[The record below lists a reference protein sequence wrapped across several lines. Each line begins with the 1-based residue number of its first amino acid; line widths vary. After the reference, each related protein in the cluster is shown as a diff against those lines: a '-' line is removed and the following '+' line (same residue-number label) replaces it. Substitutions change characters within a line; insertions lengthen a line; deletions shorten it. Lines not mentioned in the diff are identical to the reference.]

1 MHFIAQGQFFLGV
14 FSFQCCTIC
23 FVDDNN
29 KVDVR
34 LKSPF
39 LNLNEILE

>member
-1 MHFIAQGQFFLGV
+1 MHFIAQGQFFLDV

-23 FVDDNN
+23 FVDANN
-29 KVDVR
+29 KMDVM

-39 LNLNEILE
+39 